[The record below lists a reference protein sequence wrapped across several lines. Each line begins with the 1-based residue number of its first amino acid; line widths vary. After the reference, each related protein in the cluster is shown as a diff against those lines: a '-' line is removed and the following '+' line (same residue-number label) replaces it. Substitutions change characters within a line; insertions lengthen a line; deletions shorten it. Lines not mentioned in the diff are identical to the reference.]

1 MAVIDKGSYGYRGD
15 EWVKD
20 ILGAVNQSGQINE
33 WFHLMVETGASM
45 RVGTAHTQHRYGCI
59 IGPSLTLY
67 EHFCAEVK
75 KREKKTT
82 LRYLWWLCGREVHWS
97 AQRGD
102 KTVNVPHP
110 AEIFIGKNKEVI
122 VCNRCAWNMI
132 GVLKAFWAS
141 IYLETFTL
149 PIKSC
154 HRLRLCSPPRQ
165 TWWGATLPT
174 DLEFNGDTQRR
185 LFLQTCPL
193 INIVQWRKWAKV
205 HIDVLPT
212 IQLFS

>member
-75 KREKKTT
+75 KKEKKKQH
-82 LRYLWWLCGREVHWS
+82 CGTFDGFVVV
-97 AQRGD
+97 
-102 KTVNVPHP
+102 K
-110 AEIFIGKNKEVI
+110 FIDQPKEVI
-122 VCNRCAWNMI
+122 
-132 GVLKAFWAS
+132 K
-141 IYLETFTL
+141 
-149 PIKSC
+149 P
-154 HRLRLCSPPRQ
+154 
-165 TWWGATLPT
+165 
-174 DLEFNGDTQRR
+174 
-185 LFLQTCPL
+185 
-193 INIVQWRKWAKV
+193 
-205 HIDVLPT
+205 
-212 IQLFS
+212 

>member
-1 MAVIDKGSYGYRGD
+1 MSEGHPGRSESIGPNKRMVPSHGWNGS
-15 EWVKD
+15 
-20 ILGAVNQSGQINE
+20 QSAL
-33 WFHLMVETGASM
+33 HAPSTDTG
-45 RVGTAHTQHRYGCI
+45 CL

-67 EHFCAEVK
+67 EHFCAEAK
-75 KREKKTT
+75 KKTTT

-97 AQRGD
+97 ARRGD
-102 KTVNVPHP
+102 KSVNVPHP

-154 HRLRLCSPPRQ
+154 HRLRLCSPPAQDEHREVQRCAQ
-165 TWWGATLPT
+165 TWSLMETHGEDCFCKP
-174 DLEFNGDTQRR
+174 
-185 LFLQTCPL
+185 
-193 INIVQWRKWAKV
+193 
-205 HIDVLPT
+205 VL
-212 IQLFS
+212 